1 MMAAGV
7 GYLESSFVRDW
18 LRNVDHELPF
28 LETID
33 DDKLF
38 DSIQGLADPKVRLC
52 RPGDRFRDVLPPTK
66 TIVKISE
73 KESLNGN
80 FVSLVEGRKFI
91 ATQAPR
97 MGSESE
103 LFTAERLF
111 WRAVIKTQPSA
122 VINLTARGEKCDGYI
137 STGPNAI
144 LMRGEN
150 GVTEFVDCVT
160 TLNDAEHYS
169 YSSHT
174 VEEKA
179 TGKTAAFEYVKV
191 KEWKDRH
198 DISVEALVTLIEKI
212 DSFHKTYPEKPVLVH
227 CRAGIGRTGTLI
239 VALAIKIFAEKGNL
253 HKENYKTYISA
264 LVLAAREQRGSKTVQ
279 TNMQFMLLL
288 EYAKT
293 LFK

>member
-7 GYLESSFVRDW
+7 GYLESSFVQRW
-18 LRNVDHELPF
+18 LEIVDQEFPL
-28 LETID
+28 LEAID

-80 FVSLVEGRKFI
+80 FVSLVEGRVFI

-97 MGSESE
+97 MGSES
-103 LFTAERLF
+103 FIAERLF
-111 WRAVIKTQPSA
+111 WRAVIETQPSA
-122 VINLTARGEKCDGYI
+122 IINLTVEREQCDGYI
-137 STGPNAI
+137 SKGPDAI

-150 GVTEFVDCVT
+150 GVTEFLDRVGTVSES
-160 TLNDAEHYS
+160 EHFLF
-169 YSSHT
+169 SSHT
-174 VEEKA
+174 IKEMETEKSA
-179 TGKTAAFEYVKV
+179 SFEYVKV

-198 DISVEALVTLIEKI
+198 DISVEALVALIEKI
-212 DSFHKTYPEKPVLVH
+212 ESFHKTHPERPVLVH

-239 VALAIKIFAEKGNL
+239 VASAIKLFAEMGNL

-264 LVLAAREQRGSKTVQ
+264 LVLAARKQRGSGTVQ
-279 TNMQFMLLL
+279 TNKQFMLLL